1 MLRSGLS
8 GSYSTVTAWPV
19 ETLLNCLAVTSIL
32 ASRIA
37 GPSAVSIEYSKT
49 SRYVVPFPRNCRFMV
64 IVPWLGVPFR
74 ARCLRARARLIR
86 SAATSTDTPIKTSV
100 MHDEDH
106 TFTGVLIAGSSI
118 DALWLGQND
127 RARTRI
133 GAPSFVSL

>member
-49 SRYVVPFPRNCRFMV
+49 SRYVVPLPRICLFAV
-64 IVPWLGVPFR
+64 IVPWVGVPFR
-74 ARCLRARARLIR
+74 ARCLRARARLIS
-86 SAATSTDTPIKTSV
+86 SAATSTDTPIRNSV
-100 MHDEDH
+100 RHDEDH
-106 TFTGVLIAGSSI
+106 TFSGVPMGGSSI
-118 DALWLGQND
+118 EALLLGQND

-133 GAPSFVSL
+133 